1 MKGVDGNSPVG
12 IDGSFESEAEDI
24 LWVDERGRGLKRP
37 KQGLV
42 FADGLL
48 EAEVRDFSGGGVY
61 LVVVVALEFLIEHFA
76 GLFDVGDILA
86 GAGSDEVVL
95 EPAVR
100 AFDLTFGLG
109 G

>member
-1 MKGVDGNSPVG
+1 MKIVDGNSPVG
-12 IDGSFESEAEDI
+12 IDGSFESEAEDV
-24 LWVDERGRGLKRP
+24 LWVDERGRDFKRP
-37 KQGLV
+37 EQGLV
-42 FADGLL
+42 FADGFL
-48 EAEVRDFSGGGVY
+48 EAEVRDFFGGGVE
-61 LVVVVALEFLIEHFA
+61 LVVIVAVEFLIEHFA

-86 GAGSDEVVL
+86 GTGSDEVVL